1 MKQYQYK
8 FTDEVITVEISD
20 EWASVLA
27 ELDRE
32 EYNNDHAETRRHV
45 SLDDGE
51 DGEWLST
58 AKKGETL
65 IRVAGKIFSPDDRR
79 FIKGR
84 KALSKKQT
92 ELYESVYD
100 RGDSVG
106 EYAADNNIDQSTASK
121 RNSAVIEKFK
131 KVFE

>member
-45 SLDDGE
+45 SLDNGA

-58 AKKGETL
+58 EKGKTL
-65 IRVAGKIFSPDDRR
+65 IEIAGKIFSPDDKR
-79 FIKGR
+79 FRKGR
-84 KALSKKQT
+84 KALSKKQA

-106 EYAADNNIDQSTASK
+106 EYATDNKIDQSTASK
-121 RNSAVIEKFK
+121 RNSAVIKKFK
-131 KVFE
+131 KIFG

>member
-20 EWASVLA
+20 EWASVLS

-45 SLDDGE
+45 SLDNGE
-51 DGEWLST
+51 DGDWLST
-58 AKKGETL
+58 EKGKTL
-65 IRVAGKIFSPDDRR
+65 IEIAGKIFSPDDKR
-79 FIKGR
+79 FRKGR
-84 KALSKKQT
+84 KALSKKQA

-106 EYAADNNIDQSTASK
+106 EYATDNKIDQSTASK
-121 RNSAVIEKFK
+121 RNSAVIKKFK
-131 KVFE
+131 KIFG

>member
-1 MKQYQYK
+1 MKKYEYS
-8 FTDEVITVEISD
+8 FSNESVIIEVSD
-20 EWASVLA
+20 EWAGVLA

-58 AKKGETL
+58 EKGKTL
-65 IRVAGKIFSPDDRR
+65 LKVAGKIFSPDDKR
-79 FIKGR
+79 FRKGR
-84 KALSKKQT
+84 KALSKKQA

-106 EYAADNNIDQSTASK
+106 EYATDNKIDQSTASK
-121 RNSAVIEKFK
+121 RNSAVIKKFK
-131 KVFE
+131 KIFG

>member
-1 MKQYQYK
+1 MKKYEYS
-8 FTDEVITVEISD
+8 FSNESVTIEISD
-20 EWASVLA
+20 EWAGVLA

-45 SLDDGE
+45 SLDNGE

-58 AKKGETL
+58 EKGKTL
-65 IRVAGKIFSPDDRR
+65 IEIAGKIFSPDDKR
-79 FIKGR
+79 FRKGR
-84 KALSKKQT
+84 KALSKKQA

-106 EYAADNNIDQSTASK
+106 EYATDNKIDQSTASK
-121 RNSAVIEKFK
+121 RNSAVIKKFK
-131 KVFE
+131 KIFG

>member
-1 MKQYQYK
+1 MKKYEYS
-8 FTDEVITVEISD
+8 FSNESVTIEVSD
-20 EWASVLA
+20 EWAGVLA

-79 FIKGR
+79 FRKGR

-121 RNSAVIEKFK
+121 RNSAVIKKFK
-131 KVFE
+131 KIFG

>member
-20 EWASVLA
+20 EWASVLS

-45 SLDDGE
+45 SLDTGE

-58 AKKGETL
+58 ERGKTL
-65 IRVAGKIFSPDDRR
+65 IKVAGKIFSPDDKR
-79 FIKGR
+79 FRKGR
-84 KALSKKQT
+84 KALSKKQA

-106 EYAADNNIDQSTASK
+106 EYATDNKIDQSTASK
-121 RNSAVIEKFK
+121 RHSAVIKKFK
-131 KVFE
+131 KIFG

>member
-20 EWASVLA
+20 EWASVLE
-27 ELDRE
+27 ELDKK
-32 EYNNDHAETRRHV
+32 EYNNNRAETRRHV
-45 SLDDGE
+45 SLDTGE

-58 AKKGETL
+58 ERGKTL
-65 IRVAGKIFSPDDRR
+65 IKVAGKIFSPDDKR
-79 FIKGR
+79 FGKGR
-84 KALSKKQT
+84 KALSKKQA

-106 EYAADNNIDQSTASK
+106 EYATDNKIDQSTASK
-121 RNSAVIEKFK
+121 RNSAVIKKFK
-131 KVFE
+131 KIFG

>member
-1 MKQYQYK
+1 MKKYEYS
-8 FTDEVITVEISD
+8 FSNERVTIEISD
-20 EWASVLA
+20 EWAGVLA

-58 AKKGETL
+58 EKGKTL
-65 IRVAGKIFSPDDRR
+65 IEIAGKIFSPDDKR
-79 FIKGR
+79 FRKGR
-84 KALSKKQT
+84 KALSKKQA

-106 EYAADNNIDQSTASK
+106 EYATDNKIDQSTASK
-121 RNSAVIEKFK
+121 RNSAVIKKFK
-131 KVFE
+131 KIFG

>member
-8 FTDEVITVEISD
+8 FTNEVITVEISD

-45 SLDDGE
+45 SLDNGE
-51 DGEWLST
+51 DGDWLST
-58 AKKGETL
+58 EKGKTL
-65 IRVAGKIFSPDDRR
+65 IEIAGKIFSPDDKR
-79 FIKGR
+79 FRKGR
-84 KALSKKQT
+84 KALSKKQA

-106 EYAADNNIDQSTASK
+106 EYATDNKIDQSTASK
-121 RNSAVIEKFK
+121 RNSAVIKKFK
-131 KVFE
+131 KIFG

>member
-45 SLDDGE
+45 SLDNGE

-58 AKKGETL
+58 EKGKTL
-65 IRVAGKIFSPDDRR
+65 IEIAGKIFSPDDKR
-79 FIKGR
+79 FRKGR
-84 KALSKKQT
+84 KALSKKQA

-106 EYAADNNIDQSTASK
+106 EYAADNKIDQSTASK
-121 RNSAVIEKFK
+121 RNSAVIKKFRK
-131 KVFE
+131 IFG

>member
-1 MKQYQYK
+1 MKKYEYS
-8 FTDEVITVEISD
+8 FSNESVTIEISD
-20 EWASVLA
+20 EWAGVLA

-58 AKKGETL
+58 AKEKTL
-65 IRVAGKIFSPDDRR
+65 IKVAGKIFSPDDRR
-79 FIKGR
+79 FV
-84 KALSKKQT
+84 KARRILSKKQS

-106 EYAADNNIDQSTASK
+106 EYAVDNGIDQSTASK
-121 RNSAVIEKFK
+121 RNRAVIEKFK
-131 KVFE
+131 KIFG

>member
-1 MKQYQYK
+1 MKKYEYS
-8 FTDEVITVEISD
+8 FSNESVIIEVSD
-20 EWASVLA
+20 EWADILE
-27 ELDRE
+27 ELDRI
-32 EYNNDHAETRRHV
+32 EYNNNHAETRRHV

-58 AKKGETL
+58 EKGKTL
-65 IRVAGKIFSPDDRR
+65 LKVAGKIFSPDDKR
-79 FIKGR
+79 FRKGR
-84 KALSKKQT
+84 KALSKKQA

-121 RNSAVIEKFK
+121 RNSAVIKKFK
-131 KVFE
+131 KIFG

>member
-1 MKQYQYK
+1 MKKYEYS
-8 FTDEVITVEISD
+8 FSNESVIIEVSD
-20 EWASVLA
+20 EWASILA

-32 EYNNDHAETRRHV
+32 EYNNDHAETRRQV

-65 IRVAGKIFSPDDRR
+65 IRVAGKIFSPDDKR
-79 FIKGR
+79 FRKGR
-84 KALSKKQT
+84 KALSKKQM

-100 RGDSVG
+100 RGDSIG
-106 EYAADNNIDQSTASK
+106 EYAADNSVDPSTASK

-131 KVFE
+131 KIFE

>member
-1 MKQYQYK
+1 MKKYEYS
-8 FTDEVITVEISD
+8 FSNERVTIEISD
-20 EWASVLA
+20 EWAGVLA

-45 SLDDGE
+45 SLDNGE

-58 AKKGETL
+58 EKGKTL
-65 IRVAGKIFSPDDRR
+65 IEIAGKIFSPDDKR
-79 FIKGR
+79 FRKGR
-84 KALSKKQT
+84 KALSKKQA

-106 EYAADNNIDQSTASK
+106 EYATDNKIDQSTASK
-121 RNSAVIEKFK
+121 RNSAVIKKFK
-131 KVFE
+131 KIFG

>member
-32 EYNNDHAETRRHV
+32 QYNNDHAETRRHV
-45 SLDDGE
+45 SLDNGE

-58 AKKGETL
+58 EKGKTL
-65 IRVAGKIFSPDDRR
+65 IEIAGKIFSPDDKR
-79 FIKGR
+79 FRKGR
-84 KALSKKQT
+84 KALSKKQA

-106 EYAADNNIDQSTASK
+106 EYATDNKIDQSTASK
-121 RNSAVIEKFK
+121 RNSAVIKKFK
-131 KVFE
+131 KIFG

>member
-20 EWASVLA
+20 EWASVLS

-45 SLDDGE
+45 SLDNGE
-51 DGEWLST
+51 DGTWLST
-58 AKKGETL
+58 EKGKTL
-65 IRVAGKIFSPDDRR
+65 IEIAGKIFSLDDRR
-79 FIKGR
+79 FV
-84 KALSKKQT
+84 KARRILSKKQS

-131 KVFE
+131 KIFE

>member
-1 MKQYQYK
+1 MKQYQYR
-8 FTDEVITVEISD
+8 FTDEVITIEISD
-20 EWASVLA
+20 EWASILA

-51 DGEWLST
+51 DAEWLST
-58 AKKGETL
+58 AKKGETF
-65 IRVAGKIFSPDDRR
+65 IRVAGKIFSPDDKR
-79 FIKGR
+79 FRKGK
-84 KALSKKQT
+84 KALSKKQA

-131 KVFE
+131 KIFG

>member
-20 EWASVLA
+20 EWASVLS

-58 AKKGETL
+58 AKKGEPL
-65 IRVAGKIFSPDDRR
+65 IRVAGKNFSPDDRR
-79 FIKGR
+79 FRKGR
-84 KALSKKQT
+84 KALSKKQM

-100 RGDSVG
+100 RGDSIG
-106 EYAADNNIDQSTASK
+106 EYAADNSVDPSTASK

-131 KVFE
+131 KIFG

>member
-20 EWASVLA
+20 EWASVLS

-45 SLDDGE
+45 SLDNGE
-51 DGEWLST
+51 DGDWLST
-58 AKKGETL
+58 EKGKTL
-65 IRVAGKIFSPDDRR
+65 IEIAGKIFSLDDRR
-79 FIKGR
+79 FA
-84 KALSKKQT
+84 KARRILSKKQT

-131 KVFE
+131 KFFE

>member
-1 MKQYQYK
+1 MKYK
-8 FTDEVITVEISD
+8 YEFANENRTIEISE
-20 EWASVLA
+20 EWISVLE
-27 ELDRE
+27 ELDRL
-32 EYNNDHAETRRHV
+32 EYNNNHAETRRHV

-58 AKKGETL
+58 EKGEML
-65 IRVAGKIFSPDDRR
+65 IKVAGKIFSTDDER
-79 FIKGR
+79 FRKGR

-106 EYAADNNIDQSTASK
+106 EYAADSRIDQSTASK
-121 RNSAVIEKFK
+121 RNRAVIEKFK
-131 KVFE
+131 KIFG

>member
-20 EWASVLA
+20 EWASVLS

-45 SLDDGE
+45 SLDNGE

-58 AKKGETL
+58 EKGKTL
-65 IRVAGKIFSPDDRR
+65 IEIAGKIFSPDDKR
-79 FIKGR
+79 FRKGR
-84 KALSKKQT
+84 KALSKKQA

-106 EYAADNNIDQSTASK
+106 EYATDNKIDQSTASK
-121 RNSAVIEKFK
+121 RNSAVIKKFK
-131 KVFE
+131 KIFG